1 MNIYKYLKKFKRA
14 NKYLSLKFFNDIN
27 ENKIFIGLMMIFM
40 NIGSRHI
47 DLKLTPGQETLLKN
61 FSREILIFTIA
72 FMGTRNIF
80 IALFLT
86 GLFII
91 LMNYVF
97 NEECSFNLLPRQA
110 KEIIALAD
118 KNNDGILSRE
128 EIDDAIKLLKKAKRE
143 NPNLDKEIK
152 KL

>member
-1 MNIYKYLKKFKRA
+1 MGNNMNIYKYLKKFKRA
-14 NKYLSLKFFNDIN
+14 NKYFSLKFFNDIN

-97 NEECSFNLLPRQA
+97 NE
-110 KEIIALAD
+110 
-118 KNNDGILSRE
+118 
-128 EIDDAIKLLKKAKRE
+128 
-143 NPNLDKEIK
+143 
-152 KL
+152 